1 MTPAA
6 IIFDFDGVIVDSEV
20 PANLALAE
28 CLTEIGLETSFEDSL
43 DLYCGHR
50 WADCVNQIEFQ
61 LGHALSEDFETL
73 YFARAA
79 SLMDRH
85 LTAVCGIDAFLE
97 RAKHLPLAIASS
109 SEPEW
114 IAHKLERVSLCRYFG
129 DRLFSAAKLARGK
142 PFPDIYLH
150 AAQGLGID
158 PDQCLAIEDSPI
170 GATAAVAAGMQVV
183 GLCAASHIRDRE
195 AHAETLRAVGVH
207 RIAFGF
213 DEIPL

>member
-28 CLTEIGLETSFEDSL
+28 CLTEIGLETSFEDAL
-43 DLYCGHR
+43 DRYCGHR
-50 WADCVNQIEFQ
+50 WTDCVNKIEIG
-61 LGHALSEDFETL
+61 LGHGLPSDFESI

-85 LTAVCGIDAFLE
+85 LMAVSGIDAFLD
-97 RAKHLPLAIASS
+97 RVQHLPLAIASS

-114 IAHKLERVSLCRYFG
+114 IARKLERVSLCHYFG
-129 DRLFSAAKLARGK
+129 DRLFSAAQLARGK
-142 PFPDIYLH
+142 PHPDVYLN
-150 AAQGLGID
+150 AAKGLGIAPHD
-158 PDQCLAIEDSPI
+158 CLAIEDSPI
-170 GATAAVAAGMQVV
+170 GATAAVAAGMHVV

-195 AHAETLRAVGVH
+195 AHAETLRAAGVH
-207 RIAFGF
+207 CIAYEF
-213 DEIPL
+213 DEIRL

>member
-1 MTPAA
+1 MRPAA

-28 CLTEIGLETSFEDSL
+28 CLTEIGLETSFEDAL
-43 DLYCGHR
+43 DRYCGHR
-50 WADCVNQIEFQ
+50 WADCVSQIEAR
-61 LGHALSEDFETL
+61 LGHDLPSNFESL

-85 LTAVCGIDAFLE
+85 LTAVCGIDAFLD
-97 RAKHLPLAIASS
+97 RAQHLPLAIASS

-114 IAHKLERVSLCRYFG
+114 IAHKLERVSLCHYFG
-129 DRLFSAAKLARGK
+129 DRLFSAAQLERGK
-142 PFPDIYLH
+142 PHPDVYLD
-150 AAQGLGID
+150 AARGLGVAPED
-158 PDQCLAIEDSPI
+158 CLAIEDSPV
-170 GATAAVAAGMQVV
+170 GATAAVAAGMHVV
-183 GLCAASHIRDRE
+183 GLCAASHIRNRE
-195 AHAETLRAVGVH
+195 AHAKTLRAVGVH